1 VNRNVVLISLASFL
15 MAFGEEL
22 WKRFIPKYLAV
33 LGAPVTAVGFYG
45 TTRDLLDGLYQYP
58 GGWITDRY
66 GRRLALLL
74 FVALATT
81 GYFIYL
87 FAPSWPYVVV
97 GLFFV
102 MAWSSMANP
111 TLFAVIGDALPRER
125 RALGF
130 TIQSMLRRIPIAV
143 AASLGGLAIAAY
155 GVRSGVKFTL
165 AATILCAVLTAV
177 IASQIK
183 LPSVKPAETATT
195 GGMWAR
201 LPSQL
206 RRLLASDILVR
217 TCEGMVDVLVVLYA
231 TDVIGISA
239 PQFGILVAVQ
249 MITSIVVYLPA
260 AKIADRIGRK
270 PFVIATF
277 LCFAFF
283 PVSVAV
289 SSNFSQLVL
298 AFIVGG
304 LREIG
309 EPSRKAM
316 IVDFASPEFRGRTVG
331 FYYLVRSLSI
341 TPAALIGGFLWRIA
355 PGIPFFVA
363 AIIGI
368 AGTIVFAVTVE
379 EAYAV

>member
-1 VNRNVVLISLASFL
+1 

-22 WKRFIPKYLAV
+22 WKRFVPKYLAT

-45 TTRDLLDGLYQYP
+45 TMRDLLDGLYQYP

-66 GRRLALLL
+66 GRRRALLV
-74 FVALATT
+74 FIALATA
-81 GYFIYL
+81 GYLIYL
-87 FAPSWPYVVV
+87 FAPSWPYFIA

-111 TLFAVIGDALPRER
+111 TLFAVIGDALPKER

-130 TIQSMLRRIPIAV
+130 TLQSMLRRIPIAV
-143 AASLGGLAIAAY
+143 AASLGGLALAAY
-155 GVRSGVKFTL
+155 GTSGGVRITL
-165 AATILCAVLTAV
+165 LATILCAFLTAA
-177 IASQIK
+177 IASQIR
-183 LPSVKPAETATT
+183 LPSLKPVEAGTHA
-195 GGMWAR
+195 GMWTL

-217 TCEGMVDVLVVLYA
+217 TCEGMVDVLIVLYA

-239 PQFGILVAVQ
+239 PQFGLLVAVQ
-249 MITSIVVYLPA
+249 MVTSLVVYLPA

-277 LCFAFF
+277 LCFALF
-283 PVSVAV
+283 PVSVAA
-289 SSNFSQLVL
+289 SSNFAQLAG
-298 AFIVGG
+298 AFIIGG

-316 IVDFASPEFRGRTVG
+316 IVDFALPEFRGRTVG
-331 FYYLVRSLSI
+331 FYYLLRSLSI
-341 TPAALIGGFLWRIA
+341 TPAALIGGLLWRIT
-355 PGIPFFVA
+355 PSVPFFVA
-363 AIIGI
+363 AIIGV

-379 EAYAV
+379 ERYAV